1 MCVFSA
7 PKPPAPPPP
16 PPLPPAAP
24 APPPPPKPTPRPE
37 PLQKRA
43 VNPYVR
49 RAKSKQERKAGQ
61 RKGSGALR
69 IPLNTGTG
77 NTGQGGGL
85 NP

>member
-1 MCVFSA
+1 MCVFNA

-24 APPPPPKPTPRPE
+24 APPPPPKPTPPPK
-37 PLQKRA
+37 PLQKD

-49 RAKSKQERKAGQ
+49 RAKSKQEQKAGQ

-69 IPLNTGTG
+69 IPLNTGMG
-77 NTGQGGGL
+77 SSGQGGGL